1 MKSGEA
7 YGISKS
13 ELFNYLKQ
21 NNFEVKLFLNRIYD
35 QNDMDNHLVH
45 WDVLDVIAIKR
56 ATLVR
61 KSESTPLRLSI
72 LSSKS

>member
-1 MKSGEA
+1 MKSGKA